1 MMCIGCGSHFQFGHS
16 KGLVWRGHHAGW
28 GGIGLGIPLVERCV
42 VMESIEVHTKQ
53 CIPCI
58 CMDSHATHTSHRWVC
73 QDFPELK
80 LAVETHV
87 LNDFDP
93 NR

>member
-1 MMCIGCGSHFQFGHS
+1 
-16 KGLVWRGHHAGW
+16 
-28 GGIGLGIPLVERCV
+28 
-42 VMESIEVHTKQ
+42 MESIEVHTKQ